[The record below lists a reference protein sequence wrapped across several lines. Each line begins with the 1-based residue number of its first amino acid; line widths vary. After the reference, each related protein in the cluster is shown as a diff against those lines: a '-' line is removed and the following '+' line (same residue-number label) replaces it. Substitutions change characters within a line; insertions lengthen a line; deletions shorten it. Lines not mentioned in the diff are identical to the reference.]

1 MATKKEITIYDL
13 ADKLKISPTT
23 VSRGLKDH
31 PSINKA
37 TKKRIFDLA
46 EEVGYRTNHFARNLR
61 QQRTNTIGVIVPLL
75 ISNFTS
81 TVIAGMENVVNKAGY
96 NLLISQSL
104 ESYKKEV
111 ANAKT
116 MFDSRV
122 DGLLVSLAN
131 ESMNIDHFDLFFNKN
146 LPLVFFDRVEE
157 HKNCTSIMIDNRKAA
172 YNVTTH
178 LIKQGCKRIVHI
190 TTILNRNVYID
201 RLNGYKEALSENDI
215 KFKEEYLIIG
225 NLSQDAGAK
234 AAEII
239 RQMSPLP
246 DAVFA
251 ANDITA
257 VGCILALN
265 RAGIRVPEDIA
276 VAGFNNDPVSRVIE
290 PNLTTIDYRGYEM
303 GETAA
308 QHMINHLT
316 GLSNIKTTHT
326 IILRS
331 ELITRA
337 SSLKS

>member
-290 PNLTTIDYRGYEM
+290 PNLTTIDYRGYEKI
-303 GETAA
+303 G
-308 QHMINHLT
+308 
-316 GLSNIKTTHT
+316 
-326 IILRS
+326 
-331 ELITRA
+331 RA
-337 SSLKS
+337 HV